1 MYFFNIN
8 PVNTNYNWISDNYI
22 DYILINNTPNV
33 KNYKYVRD
41 SIKLYKYFNK
51 DIIKYIITNLYKKTN
66 INLDFITDSY
76 INDLVNLSKVI
87 YSNSNNIDKDV
98 LYTITLEFYN
108 KIINNIYNFTN
119 KYDEFE
125 FLDSVFEPYTKI
137 KNFNK
142 RIIYYAYTVNE
153 VLYFKEKFNA
163 PVVWLEM
170 NHVIRS
176 NVLASSNKIDKLDL
190 LNNEEYNKEMQKIKA
205 ISTHTINNNYDFK
218 VDIANKIKSV
228 INF

>member
-33 KNYKYVRD
+33 KIYKYIRD
-41 SIKLYKYFNK
+41 SITLYKSFNK
-51 DIIKYIITNLYKKTN
+51 DIIKYIIMSLYKKTN
-66 INLDFITDSY
+66 TNLDFITDSY
-76 INDLVNLSKVI
+76 IDELVNLSKVV

-98 LYTITLEFYN
+98 LYNITLEFYN

-163 PVVWLEM
+163 PVVWIDM

-190 LNNEEYNKEMQKIKA
+190 LNSEEYNNEMQKIKA
-205 ISTHTINNNYDFK
+205 ISTHIITNNYDFK